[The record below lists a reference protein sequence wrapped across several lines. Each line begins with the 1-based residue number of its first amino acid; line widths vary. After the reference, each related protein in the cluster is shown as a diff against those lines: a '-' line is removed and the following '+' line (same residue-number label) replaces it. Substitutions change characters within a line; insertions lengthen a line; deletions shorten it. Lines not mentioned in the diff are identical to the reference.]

1 MLLSE
6 ARGPT
11 PPHPAALW
19 QALPSASESPSANGE
34 GPQRLSVIHKCP

>member
-11 PPHPAALW
+11 PPHSAALW
-19 QALPSASESPSANGE
+19 QTLPSASESPSANGE
-34 GPQRLSVIHKCP
+34 GPRQLSAIYKCP